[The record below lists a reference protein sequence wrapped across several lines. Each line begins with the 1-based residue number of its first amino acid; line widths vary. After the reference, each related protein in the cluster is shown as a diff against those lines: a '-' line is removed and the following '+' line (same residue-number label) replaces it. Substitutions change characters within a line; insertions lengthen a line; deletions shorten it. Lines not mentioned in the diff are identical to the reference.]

1 MKIAVDIDEVVA
13 EYLDG
18 YLKFLEARHNIVL
31 QREDFF
37 SYDFWE
43 VIGYSKQTD
52 IDRVDQYYK
61 TKYFDEMQPSE
72 DAVKS
77 LKKLVQKHQIYFI
90 TARPSEWKQ
99 KTEIWLSKY
108 FKGMDYKVIYLALAH
123 KKNHEGK
130 GAICRAH
137 DINIIF
143 EDRFDYAQD
152 CAEKDIKVI
161 LFDKP
166 WNKDFKVEKNIYR
179 VKNWPQALS
188 VFKELTE

>member
-1 MKIAVDIDEVVA
+1 MKIAVDIDEVIA

-18 YLKFLEARHNIVL
+18 YLKFLKAEFN
-31 QREDFF
+31 QSFQKEDFF
-37 SYDFWE
+37 SYNFWE

-61 TKYFDEMQPSE
+61 TKYFDDIQPSK
-72 DAVKS
+72 DAVES
-77 LKKLVQKHQIYFI
+77 LEKLAQKHQIYFI
-90 TARPSEWKQ
+90 TARPSEWKR
-99 KTEIWLSKY
+99 KTEIWLNRY
-108 FKGMDYKVIYLALAH
+108 FENIYYEVIYLALAH

-137 DINIIF
+137 NINIIF

-152 CAEKDIKVI
+152 CAEKDIRVI

-179 VKNWPQALS
+179 VKNWSQALS
-188 VFKELTE
+188 VFKELTK